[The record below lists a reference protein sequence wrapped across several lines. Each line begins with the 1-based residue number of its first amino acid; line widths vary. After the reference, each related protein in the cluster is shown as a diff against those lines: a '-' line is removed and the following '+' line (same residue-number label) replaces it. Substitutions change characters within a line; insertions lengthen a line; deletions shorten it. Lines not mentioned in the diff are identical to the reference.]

1 MAKPTIDVLDPVA
14 ADEFAE
20 GFARVGNDV
29 AVLPATALNQM
40 ADIWGTATTARKV
53 EVARDESAVLRK
65 ITTYAAAAGEHW
77 FYRWPVQNRRKGTTD
92 IVEGISIKGA
102 NAVSRL
108 FGNCSIDVRVFD
120 TGRTFTIYAKFSD
133 LETGYSLVRPFQQ
146 DKGGAKLGG
155 DDDARRL
162 DMALQIGVSKG
173 IRNVVNNALET
184 FCTFALEQAKANL
197 VGRVGK
203 DLPRYRARLAQK
215 FADLGVDIKRVEAT
229 AGRPLNDWL
238 APDVARIIA
247 EVRAVDDGMASAD
260 ETWPLPAP
268 PEPRRGDAPADAQP
282 VATSDAPEQA
292 TGDKPAD
299 DQQRDSGSATS
310 PESRPAAGLDTPPAT
325 NHAPVEEPPP
335 ANWRVPDDVIGQANI
350 IRTLDDLLA
359 LAKSAADVDAIEN
372 QNAERLSRI
381 TGLPKANLAAAFK
394 AKRAEFGQ

>member
-1 MAKPTIDVLDPVA
+1 MVKPTIDVMDPVEA
-14 ADEFAE
+14 SEFAE
-20 GFARVGNDV
+20 GFARAGNDV
-29 AVLPATALNQM
+29 AVLRATALNQM

-53 EVARDESAVLRK
+53 EVARDESKVLAK

-77 FYRWPVQNRRKGTTD
+77 FYRWPVKNRRKGTTD
-92 IVEGISIKGA
+92 IVEGLSIKGP

-108 FGNCSIDVRVFD
+108 FGNDSIDVRVFD

-155 DDDARRL
+155 EDDARRL
-162 DMALQIGVSKG
+162 DMALQIGVSKA
-173 IRNVVNNALET
+173 IRNVVTNALET
-184 FCTFALEQAKANL
+184 FCTFALEQAQANL

-203 DLPRYRARLAQK
+203 NLAVYRERLAAR
-215 FADLGVDIKRVEAT
+215 FHEMGIGIDRVEAT
-229 AGRPLNDWL
+229 VGRPFKDLL
-238 APDVARIIA
+238 APDVAHVIA
-247 EVRAVDDGMASAD
+247 ELKAVADGMALAD
-260 ETWPLPAP
+260 DTWPLPPP
-268 PEPRRGDAPADAQP
+268 PEPRRVDPAPQP
-282 VATSDAPEQA
+282 AATSDAPEQA

-299 DQQRDSGSATS
+299 RVEPDS
-310 PESRPAAGLDTPPAT
+310 ESSQPAAP
-325 NHAPVEEPPP
+325 PVEEPPP

-350 IRTLDDLLA
+350 IRTLDNLLS

-394 AKRAEFGQ
+394 AKRQEFAQ